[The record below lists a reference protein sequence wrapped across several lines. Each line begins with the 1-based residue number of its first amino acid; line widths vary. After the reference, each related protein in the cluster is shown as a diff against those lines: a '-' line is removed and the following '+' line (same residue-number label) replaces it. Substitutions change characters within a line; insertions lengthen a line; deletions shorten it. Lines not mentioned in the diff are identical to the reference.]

1 MLDRGSLPPS
11 HVGQIHRH
19 TATGASREGPPPKGE
34 IMKTA
39 KRAELLARQLAP
51 SIKSVMDDN
60 PIEDQKRYDKLK
72 RAYDKANDVIELLMG
87 VK

>member
-1 MLDRGSLPPS
+1 
-11 HVGQIHRH
+11 
-19 TATGASREGPPPKGE
+19 
-34 IMKTA
+34 MKTA

-60 PIEDQKRYDKLK
+60 PIEDQRRYDKLK